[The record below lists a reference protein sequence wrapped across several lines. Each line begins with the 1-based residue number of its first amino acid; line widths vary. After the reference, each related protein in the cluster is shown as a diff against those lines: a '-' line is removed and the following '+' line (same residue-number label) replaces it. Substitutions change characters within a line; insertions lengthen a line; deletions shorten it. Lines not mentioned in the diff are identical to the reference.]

1 MAQESVAVVL
11 DDLRLMLNDA
21 VATHGFACMGL
32 VLIPDLFE
40 RFPPPPENPDPI
52 IYLGVGDPNLPSAK
66 QYAEWRHSQALEQVA
81 RNGPVETRLSQ
92 QWIVYMFTAWE
103 HEFRARLAAAHGCSP
118 NDLKYPLL
126 GDLRRLRNDVV
137 HHHGVATPGETGK
150 CELLVWFTPGDVIQL
165 RGEHFAEFV
174 EGFPW
179 DDMSVGPPKT

>member
-11 DDLRLMLNDA
+11 DDLRLMLNDG

-81 RNGPVETRLSQ
+81 RNGRSKRASVNSGSSTCSRLGSTS
-92 QWIVYMFTAWE
+92 FE
-103 HEFRARLAAAHGCSP
+103 P
-118 NDLKYPLL
+118 D
-126 GDLRRLRNDVV
+126 
-137 HHHGVATPGETGK
+137 
-150 CELLVWFTPGDVIQL
+150 
-165 RGEHFAEFV
+165 
-174 EGFPW
+174 
-179 DDMSVGPPKT
+179 